1 MLLELH
7 VVLLLSPFLMPKQE
21 VHSLKD
27 TCLSLSASH
36 SWKNREVQCS
46 MGTSGTRSGA
56 NSEWDKNLQ
65 DRPTLIIEVC
75 CYLVQ
80 SDSLFSLVWYSSIC
94 FFFTFCLLLGNG
106 KFTVTQIILTCF
118 RTLTWT
124 CESLMLTQKVQ
135 SECYQRSKC

>member
-36 SWKNREVQCS
+36 SWKKREVQCS

-65 DRPTLIIEVC
+65 DRPTSIIQVC

-80 SDSLFSLVWYSSIC
+80 SESLFSLVWYSSIC
-94 FFFTFCLLLGNG
+94 FFYVLFAAWKWEVHRHTDHFNM
-106 KFTVTQIILTCF
+106 FQDF
-118 RTLTWT
+118 N
-124 CESLMLTQKVQ
+124 MDM
-135 SECYQRSKC
+135 